1 MVGGDRVFVTTSSN
15 MNDVVPSPGVDSV
28 VSSAMLVTGI
38 SKERI
43 SSPVIF
49 GLHSMDRCIRAVE
62 GTK

>member
-1 MVGGDRVFVTTSSN
+1 MVGGDHAFVTSSY
-15 MNDVVPSPGVDSV
+15 MHDVVPSPGVDSV

-49 GLHSMDRCIRAVE
+49 GLHRCIRAVE

>member
-1 MVGGDRVFVTTSSN
+1 MVGGDRVFVTSSN
-15 MNDVVPSPGVDSV
+15 MHDIVPSPGVDSV

-43 SSPVIF
+43 SSTVIF

-62 GTK
+62 GSI